1 MGIKRLVGGNP
12 PAKKGWVGWRRGP
25 LFLGAPGDP
34 LERPPSVLPV
44 NLTHAYP
51 KLAPYRPP
59 GRLLSPPL
67 LLSILFNVALSV
79 LLQLFGFLYVKRQ
92 AWYLQLRGHW

>member
-1 MGIKRLVGGNP
+1 M
-12 PAKKGWVGWRRGP
+12 
-25 LFLGAPGDP
+25 
-34 LERPPSVLPV
+34 

-67 LLSILFNVALSV
+67 LLSVLFNVALSILV
-79 LLQLFGFLYVKRQ
+79 QLFGFLYVKQQ
-92 AWYLQLRGHW
+92 AWYWQLRGHW

>member
-1 MGIKRLVGGNP
+1 MLSGSP
-12 PAKKGWVGWRRGP
+12 PLPEPRVVGWRRGL
-25 LFLGAPGDP
+25 LFLRAPGDP
-34 LERPPSVLPV
+34 LEHSACVLPV

-67 LLSILFNVALSV
+67 LLSVLFNVALSI
-79 LLQLFGFLYVKRQ
+79 LLQLFGFLYVRQQ
-92 AWYLQLRGHW
+92 AWYWQLRGHW

>member
-1 MGIKRLVGGNP
+1 M
-12 PAKKGWVGWRRGP
+12 
-25 LFLGAPGDP
+25 
-34 LERPPSVLPV
+34 

-67 LLSILFNVALSV
+67 LLSVLFNVALSL
-79 LLQLFGFLYVKRQ
+79 LLQLFAFLYVQRQ
-92 AWYLQLRGHW
+92 AWYSRLRGHW